1 MSGVFMR
8 KVKLDIGYNNNKKKG
23 SIEIDIIPSSDIDIV
38 GDVGKYGN
46 TFKR

>member
-1 MSGVFMR
+1 MSGVFMG
-8 KVKLDIGYNNNKKKG
+8 KVKLDMGCDNNKKKG
-23 SIEIDIIPSSDIDIV
+23 SIEMDIIPSSDIDIV